1 MKALY
6 FHPLF
11 DEHKCSYR
19 FSYCLS
25 ETLKRQGISLERPDY
40 NGTGDSLHRFCDIT
54 LDTIR
59 KDMDSL
65 ITGGVDILIGL
76 RFGASLIYDYIC
88 RNKLRDCRV
97 IIIEPIFTGS
107 QYVDYLLRKQ
117 QLKDLLTKI
126 PQGYLQEDHYI
137 NLEGYK
143 VRSDFINQLQLFSI
157 VDRSDLFDGC
167 LVHFIFTQRQ
177 SFGSKDGF
185 VSMVESS
192 KTINAE
198 HVPFPDIW
206 ERIPVM
212 DYTPLIERIVD
223 CCHDR

>member
-25 ETLKRQGISLERPDY
+25 EALKLNGISLERSDY

-54 LDTIR
+54 LDTLR
-59 KDMDSL
+59 NDMDSL
-65 ITGGVDILIGL
+65 ITGSVDILIGL
-76 RFGASLIYDYIC
+76 RFGASLIYDYIS
-88 RNKLRDCRV
+88 RNKLTDCRV
-97 IIIEPIFTGS
+97 ILIEPIFTGS
-107 QYVDYLLRKQ
+107 QYIDYLLRKQ
-117 QLKDLLTKI
+117 RLKDLLTKI
-126 PQGYLQEDHYI
+126 PQGYLQEDDYV
-137 NLEGYK
+137 NLAGYK
-143 VRSDFINQLQLFSI
+143 TGKIFVSQLESFSMNIDNFI
-157 VDRSDLFDGC
+157 DGC
-167 LVHFIFTQRQ
+167 RVYFIFTQRQ
-177 SFGSKDGF
+177 SFGSKDGL
-185 VSMVESS
+185 VSKIESS

-198 HVPFPDIW
+198 HVPLPDIW